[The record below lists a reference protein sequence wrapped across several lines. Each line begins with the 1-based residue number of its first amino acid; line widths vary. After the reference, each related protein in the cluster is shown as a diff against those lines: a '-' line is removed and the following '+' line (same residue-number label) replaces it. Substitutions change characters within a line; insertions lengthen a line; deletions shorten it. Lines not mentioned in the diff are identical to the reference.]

1 MALASAKESLEFNR
15 AIAVACVKWHLVFLM
30 IQGNY
35 LFIWL
40 LQVLVE
46 ECRIFSCSMWTLSC
60 SMWDLVPWA
69 EIEPRPLALVEWNLS
84 HWTTRDDSEV
94 AHLDAVQAMAKR
106 WELVLETQKWPNSS
120 DWLQSDFPYHSCL
133 CRTCRILSQNIF
145 KGKQSSNMFP
155 KTDRIKKHEEK
166 TVQSYQ
172 FSSVTQSCPTFCNR
186 ADWSMPGFPVHHQ
199 LLELAHTHVWVGDGI
214 QPSHPL
220 CNHIGKN

>member
-120 DWLQSDFPYHSCL
+120 DWLQSDFPYHSWHSIFKSVKL
-133 CRTCRILSQNIF
+133 ILSFPCLKTINGISMLTAKASYIF
-145 KGKQSSNMFP
+145 S
-155 KTDRIKKHEEK
+155 
-166 TVQSYQ
+166 VQS
-172 FSSVTQSCPTFCNR
+172 FTWPIS
-186 ADWSMPGFPVHHQ
+186 
-199 LLELAHTHVWVGDGI
+199 
-214 QPSHPL
+214 
-220 CNHIGKN
+220 